1 MLDQATIDSL
11 RHNDVAPA
19 GHLIEGVS
27 DTGGA
32 GEQIEVISPIDG
44 TRLTTL
50 ADGDE
55 AIVARAVAVARAAFE
70 DGRWSKMAPA
80 ARKAVM
86 HRQSKPPDM
95 KIAGLEAVAALNQRP
110 GPLYDAAWT
119 TP

>member
-19 GHLIEGVS
+19 GHLIDGVS

-70 DGRWSKMAPA
+70 DGRIELLL
-80 ARKAVM
+80 R
-86 HRQSKPPDM
+86 RE
-95 KIAGLEAVAALNQRP
+95 LAALLRAAQRVHRF
-110 GPLYDAAWT
+110 
-119 TP
+119 

>member
-19 GHLIEGVS
+19 GHLIDGVS

-50 ADGDE
+50 ADGAE
-55 AIVARAVAVARAAFE
+55 AIVARAVAAARAAS
-70 DGRWSKMAPA
+70 RWIRCSASMLRQRRQRS
-80 ARKAVM
+80 ARRSRCFFSHSTHFSHM
-86 HRQSKPPDM
+86 SEPILPISH
-95 KIAGLEAVAALNQRP
+95 L
-110 GPLYDAAWT
+110 
-119 TP
+119 